1 MGSRMAIIREAEL
14 EDLQEIVRLHGEA
27 SDLQGRLDPRLA
39 ASPAEAR
46 RFPELLRSMIG
57 ARGSPVVVAEG
68 RVGDG
73 LGGYAMA
80 TMIDNSPFRVS
91 EFAYVACLYVR
102 QRYLGGGLGA
112 ALWSFLRDRLAA
124 EGSGVAQTDVSVRD
138 PKARRFW
145 ADRGF
150 ESFLDHLSIE
160 RQPALPPTGSSPWEI
175 REAEA
180 GDRGAVLELWEEMM
194 GIHSDLDDRLSVG
207 PSWEREITDLYR
219 RWRTEPRRRVIVA
232 DGPTGVI
239 GFAVGSVAEVV
250 LGLKPSTYGHIA
262 HLCVA
267 AEFRRRGV
275 GRQLFSSLRDWFKVR
290 GVDSIHLY
298 ASPLNPVSQQFWR
311 SLGFVD
317 YVERLWCDLS

>member
-1 MGSRMAIIREAEL
+1 MAIIREAER
-14 EDLQEIVRLHGEA
+14 EDLEEIVHLHGEA
-27 SDLQGRLDPRLA
+27 SDLQGRLDARLA

-57 ARGSPVVVAEG
+57 ASGSSIVVAED

-73 LGGYAMA
+73 LDGYAMA
-80 TMIDNSPFRVS
+80 TTIDNSPFLIA
-91 EFAYVACLYVR
+91 EFAYVACLYVT

-112 ALWSFLRDRLAA
+112 ALWSSLRDRLVV
-124 EGSGVAQTDVSVRD
+124 EGLGVAQTDVSVRD

-145 ADRGF
+145 AERGF
-150 ESFLDHLSIE
+150 QSFLDHLWKE
-160 RQPALPPTGSSPWEI
+160 TEPALPRARSCPWEI
-175 REAEA
+175 RQAEA
-180 GDRGAVLELWEEMM
+180 GDRVAVLELWEEMM
-194 GIHSDLDDRLSVG
+194 VIHSDLDDRLSVG
-207 PSWEREITDLYR
+207 PSWKSEITDLFR

-232 DGPTGVI
+232 EGPAGVM
-239 GFAVGSVAEVV
+239 GFAVGSLAAVV

-267 AEFRRRGV
+267 AEFRRHGV
-275 GRQLFSSLRDWFKVR
+275 GRQLFSSLRDWFQVR
-290 GVDSIHLY
+290 GVGSIHLY

-311 SLGFVD
+311 SLGFED